1 MKKIYLLFFIIPTL
15 LNAQPKPNSAKP
27 AGFVLNGNV
36 TGLPEG
42 SEVKITQT
50 NDKSVVATGKISDG
64 KFVIKGEVAEPGLY
78 WLVLANEQ
86 PVHIYLENSTI
97 NVSGSKATIKNIKIT
112 GSRSHADFMVFQNT
126 FNPLV
131 GDLNGTAAKLSR
143 GTTGEEYDSLMKK
156 YELINATIQK
166 QIDKFISSR
175 PASFVSPFLLFVTA
189 QLYDDII
196 LMEKRYNTLDAKI
209 KKSNIGKS
217 LSEYISYNKVG
228 AVGTDALDF
237 TQPDTTGAPVT
248 LSSFRGKYV
257 LVDFWAS
264 WCGPC
269 RHENPNVVANYNKFK
284 DKNFTV
290 LGVSLDRPGQ
300 KDKWVEAIKIDNLT
314 WTHVSDLKWWE
325 NAAALIYRVQGI
337 PYNFLVDPNGRII
350 AKNLRGPDLQSKLC
364 ELLGC
369 N

>member
-1 MKKIYLLFFIIPTL
+1 MKKIFLLFFLIPTFL
-15 LNAQPKPNSAKP
+15 SAQQKPNDSKQP
-27 AGFVLNGNV
+27 GFVISGNV

-42 SEVKITQT
+42 SEVKISQT
-50 NDKSVVATGKISDG
+50 NDKTVVATGKISGG
-64 KFVIKGEVAEPGLY
+64 KFLIKGMVTEPGLY
-78 WLVLANEQ
+78 WLTLANEQ
-86 PVHIYLENSTI
+86 PIHIYLENSTI
-97 NVSGSKATIKNIKIT
+97 SVTGSKAAIKNLKVT
-112 GSRSHADFMVFQNT
+112 GSKSHADFIVFQNT

-143 GTTGEEYDSLMKK
+143 GASESEYDSLIKK
-156 YELINATIQK
+156 YESINANIQK

-175 PASFVSPFLLFVTA
+175 PSSFVSPFLLFVTA
-189 QLYDDII
+189 QLYDDIM
-196 LMEKRYNTLDAKI
+196 LMEKRYNTLDDNI
-209 KKSNIGKS
+209 KNSQVGKS
-217 LSEYISYNKVG
+217 LSEYIAYNKVG

-237 TQPDTTGAPVT
+237 SQPDTTGTLVS

-300 KDKWVEAIKIDNLT
+300 KDKWVEAINHDHLT

-325 NAAALIYRVQGI
+325 NAAAQIYRVQGI

-350 AKNLRGPDLQSKLC
+350 AKNLRGPDLQNKLC
-364 ELLGC
+364 ALLGC

>member
-1 MKKIYLLFFIIPTL
+1 MKKIFLLFFIIPTL
-15 LNAQPKPNSAKP
+15 LSAQQKP
-27 AGFVLNGNV
+27 AGLNREGFVINGNV
-36 TGLPEG
+36 TGLTDG

-50 NDKSVVATGKISDG
+50 NDKTVIASGKIAGG
-64 KFVIKGEVAEPGLY
+64 KFTVKGEVAEPGLY
-78 WLVLANEQ
+78 WLVLGKEQ
-86 PVHIYLENSTI
+86 PVHIYLENSNI
-97 NVSGSKATIKNIKIT
+97 NVTGSKSAIKNIKVT
-112 GSRSHADFMVFQNT
+112 GSKSHADFMVFQNT

-143 GTTGEEYDSLMKK
+143 GATGTEYDSLMKK

-166 QIDKFISSR
+166 QIDKFVSSR
-175 PASFVSPFLLFVTA
+175 PASFVTPFLLFVTA
-189 QLYDDII
+189 TLYDDIM
-196 LMEKRYNTLDAKI
+196 LMEKRYSSLDEKI
-209 KKSNIGKS
+209 KNSQIGKS
-217 LSEYISYNKVG
+217 LAEYILYNKVG

-237 TQPDTTGAPVT
+237 SQPDTTGTLVS
-248 LSSFRGKYV
+248 LSSFKGKYV

-300 KDKWVEAIKIDNLT
+300 KDKWVEAIRKDNLT

-325 NAAALIYRVQGI
+325 NAAAQIYRVQGI

-350 AKNLRGPDLQSKLC
+350 AKNLRGPDLEGKLC